1 MPVDTAAEGAR
12 LPDVVS
18 GGLDEKLASPRAGSF
33 RLDVIVA
40 AIIGAPI
47 KRLVLL
53 AAMIFDV
60 NNKNKQ
66 S

>member
-1 MPVDTAAEGAR
+1 MVWRLSIYSFENHAR
-12 LPDVVS
+12 YL
-18 GGLDEKLASPRAGSF
+18 LTCAGSIGIF
-33 RLDVIVA
+33 RLDVIGA

>member
-12 LPDVVS
+12 LPGIAS
-18 GGLDEKLASPRAGSF
+18 GGLDGKLVSGKAGSF